1 MGGLLTWTNASPNAR
16 VLGDVFG
23 RFRRHGAS
31 FGDVFYMKVQFLA
44 ENRQTG
50 RDDLD
55 RRIADAK
62 AGQRLGKTDAEARS
76 ENRGWAI
83 GIEFVG
89 TVLVSGFIGWAIDKY
104 SGAATAPWAMIVFLL
119 LGFAAGTR
127 RAMKTSAQFDAD
139 PSNDNKG

>member
-1 MGGLLTWTNASPNAR
+1 M
-16 VLGDVFG
+16 
-23 RFRRHGAS
+23 
-31 FGDVFYMKVQFLA
+31 A
-44 ENRQTG
+44 ENRQTEQ
-50 RDDLD
+50 DNLD

-62 AGQRLGKTDAEARS
+62 ANQRLGKTDVEARS